1 LRGRVVLLVILA
13 VAIALVAV
21 YVTGWSP
28 STPTTAAES
37 PTATP
42 SGTPEA
48 PAQQDASQPAQ
59 SSGSAKAAPKVSTPA
74 ATTPKAASK
83 PGGNAAQQP
92 AAKPAPKPAPKPQ
105 PSTVPVRFGPIGEAG
120 WGSETDVS
128 EDGRALTTAFSDL
141 QVGLGNEDAPDV
153 SRSMR
158 MTIPLTAGAEG
169 ETLAIHAQGF
179 AFTDEHAK
187 AQLVLRARGRTI
199 VQQFPAGSEEEFVR
213 TLELPAV
220 PGVTYELSAV
230 LEVEPVGDS
239 LGAYLNIISIDA
251 EIR

>member
-1 LRGRVVLLVILA
+1 
-13 VAIALVAV
+13 
-21 YVTGWSP
+21 
-28 STPTTAAES
+28 
-37 PTATP
+37 
-42 SGTPEA
+42 
-48 PAQQDASQPAQ
+48 
-59 SSGSAKAAPKVSTPA
+59 
-74 ATTPKAASK
+74 
-83 PGGNAAQQP
+83 
-92 AAKPAPKPAPKPQ
+92 
-105 PSTVPVRFGPIGEAG
+105 VPVRFGPIGEAG